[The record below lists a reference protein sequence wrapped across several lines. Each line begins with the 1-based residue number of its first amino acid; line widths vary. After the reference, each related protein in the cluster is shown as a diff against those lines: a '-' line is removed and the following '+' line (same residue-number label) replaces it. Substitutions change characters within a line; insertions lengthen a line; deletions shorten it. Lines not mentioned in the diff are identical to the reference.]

1 MTSVAEPKKL
11 QHSRPAGGQASA
23 LTAGIELVGSSGL
36 NSMPEAS
43 HPAASRAIVP
53 AIQYERRMIRRS
65 FVNPNAHQICA
76 DNEQLSALD
85 RRSVVVQR
93 SNMGEGP

>member
-1 MTSVAEPKKL
+1 
-11 QHSRPAGGQASA
+11 
-23 LTAGIELVGSSGL
+23 
-36 NSMPEAS
+36 
-43 HPAASRAIVP
+43 
-53 AIQYERRMIRRS
+53 MIRRS